1 MLGSERAPLPW
12 PKGRTRRGLTAG
24 EAGNDLS
31 AANVFPG
38 NDVVT
43 DVYEAGASATPMVE
57 GASVYV
63 FEAISQGAVVVKNGL
78 AEVV

>member
-1 MLGSERAPLPW
+1 
-12 PKGRTRRGLTAG
+12 
-24 EAGNDLS
+24 
-31 AANVFPG
+31 
-38 NDVVT
+38 VT
-43 DVYEAGASATPMVE
+43 DVYDAGALATPMVE